1 MRAGTRKGKLR
12 RRDVPCVAS
21 ARIGE
26 TERVSET
33 AKPSDAA
40 PWEREE
46 ILELAERSAGIGV
59 WDIDMAT
66 GMLRGR
72 PPLFL
77 MMGLPPTSGPVPI
90 DALRALRHPDDRDR
104 VADGLQHVLDS
115 GSDFYEVEYR
125 IIRPDRQVRWIFR
138 RGRIVRDGRGK
149 PVRYS
154 GVDIDITE
162 RKAAEAALT
171 ESEQRYRA
179 LVDNASDIVAT
190 MDLDLRVTSINP
202 AIERILGYPP
212 EEVIGTRLSRYV
224 PADQLAMQEKMLQ
237 RKFEGVEET
246 RYETDLLRKDG
257 QRCTVEINSKLILDA
272 LGQPIG
278 VHAIARD
285 VTERRNAEARQML
298 LLRELQH
305 RTKNILAVVQSV
317 VLNTLVGGRSVE
329 SAREAI
335 VGRLQA
341 IARAQ
346 EFVAAGK
353 SGGAPLR
360 ELVEGQLA
368 SFAPRARIDGPVIYA
383 GAPFAQ
389 MFALV
394 IHELATNAAKYGSL
408 SVRDGQVFIEW
419 KIQVDGSEPRLSFA
433 WSERGGPPVQAPA
446 HLGFGSR
453 LISAALSGTP
463 RIAFDPQGFQ
473 YKVDVPLAEVV
484 RASKPMTAEA
494 ADP

>member
-1 MRAGTRKGKLR
+1 VT
-12 RRDVPCVAS
+12 D
-21 ARIGE
+21 
-26 TERVSET
+26 T
-33 AKPSDAA
+33 ANYADAA

-72 PPLFL
+72 PQLFRL
-77 MMGLPPTSGPVPI
+77 MGLPPTSGPVPI

-115 GSDFYEVEYR
+115 GSDHEVEYR
-125 IIRPDRQVRWIFR
+125 IIRPDQQVRWIFR
-138 RGRIVRDGRGK
+138 LGRIVRDARGK
-149 PVRYS
+149 AIRYS
-154 GVDIDITE
+154 GVDMDVTE

-179 LVDNASDIVAT
+179 LVDNASDIVMT
-190 MDLDLRVTSINP
+190 MDLDMRITSANP
-202 AIERILGYPP
+202 AVQRILGYEPR
-212 EEVIGTRLSRYV
+212 EIIGTPISRLI
-224 PADQLAMQEKMLQ
+224 PADQLAMQNSMLA
-237 RKFEGVEET
+237 RKLAGEEAT

-257 QRCTVEINSKLILDA
+257 QRCTIEVNSKLVLDP
-272 LGQPIG
+272 LGQPVG
-278 VHAIARD
+278 VHSIARD
-285 VTERRNAEARQML
+285 ITERRNAEARQML

-305 RTKNILAVVQSV
+305 RTKNMLAVVQSIV
-317 VLNTLVGGRSVE
+317 MNTLTRSSGVE
-329 SAREAI
+329 GAREAI
-335 VGRLQA
+335 LGRLQA

-346 EFVAAGK
+346 EFVASGN

-368 SFAPRARIDGPVIYA
+368 TFAARAKIDGPPVYA

-408 SVRDGQVFIEW
+408 SEPGGYVVITWAVRYGP
-419 KIQVDGSEPRLSFA
+419 SEPQLAFS
-433 WSERGGPPVQAPA
+433 WVERNGPPVRARRIKGSAAGSSRRRSPERPTSPSTARASSTRWTCPCRMSRAPA
-446 HLGFGSR
+446 K
-453 LISAALSGTP
+453 IW
-463 RIAFDPQGFQ
+463 
-473 YKVDVPLAEVV
+473 
-484 RASKPMTAEA
+484 
-494 ADP
+494 

>member
-1 MRAGTRKGKLR
+1 
-12 RRDVPCVAS
+12 
-21 ARIGE
+21 
-26 TERVSET
+26 VSEAQKHT
-33 AKPSDAA
+33 DAA
-40 PWEREE
+40 PWQREE

-59 WDIDMAT
+59 WDVDMAT
-66 GMLRGR
+66 GMVRGR
-72 PPLFL
+72 PPLFR

-90 DALRALRHPDDRDR
+90 DTLRALRHPDDRDR
-104 VADGLQHVLDS
+104 VADGLQNVLDS

-125 IIRPDRQVRWIFR
+125 IIRPDQQVRWIFR
-138 RGRIVRDGRGK
+138 RGRIGRDGRGK

-162 RKAAEAALT
+162 RKAAEAALA

-190 MDLDLRVTSINP
+190 MDLDLLVTSVNP
-202 AIERILGYPP
+202 AIERILGYAP
-212 EEVIGTRLSRYV
+212 EEVVGTRLSRYL
-224 PADQLAMQEKMLQ
+224 PADQLTMFEDMLR
-237 RKFEGVEET
+237 RKFEGIEAT
-246 RYETDLLRKDG
+246 RYEADLMRKDG
-257 QRCTVEINSKLILDA
+257 QRCTVEVNSKLMLDA

-278 VHAIARD
+278 IHSIARD
-285 VTERRNAEARQML
+285 ITERRNAEARQML

-317 VLNTLVGGRSVE
+317 VLNTLVRGRSVE
-329 SAREAI
+329 AAREAI

-368 SFAPRARIDGPVIYA
+368 TFAGRAKIEGPLIYA

-408 SVRDGQVFIEW
+408 SQPHGHVIISWQIGEDA
-419 KIQVDGSEPRLSFA
+419 SEPQLTFS
-433 WSERGGPPVQAPA
+433 WVERGGPPVQAPA
-446 HLGFGSR
+446 QQGFGSR
-453 LISAALSGTP
+453 LISAALSGMP
-463 RIAFDPQGFQ
+463 RITFDSRGFE
-473 YKVDVPLAEVV
+473 YKVDVPLADVV
-484 RASKPMTAEA
+484 RASKPLTAVEETA
-494 ADP
+494 PRG